1 MRQLGVIFILL
12 LMGLSRPLLSQENCT
27 LKLSGIVR
35 DSDGQPMPGATV
47 VLNNN
52 GAITDAQGFFTFK
65 NLCTGAYSLSI
76 KFVGYRSYESKMEL
90 TKNQQIMITLLED
103 VTELRSIEVVGQQT
117 PTTVSNTSVSLNE
130 HDLDHQHGKS
140 LGESLKAVAGV
151 NALQVGPAIFKPVIH
166 GLHSQRIL
174 ILNNGIRQEGQ
185 QWGIE
190 HAPEID
196 PFIASEITVVKG
208 AEAVRYGADAIG
220 GVIIINPPSLH
231 NKAHAFGGEINTGYM
246 TNSKMTFL
254 SGMVEG
260 ELSQSKPWSWRL
272 QGTAKRGGDFTSPDY
287 VLSNTGVRELDF
299 SGSLGYKVDDRSLE
313 IFLSSFNSTIG
324 ILRAA
329 HTGNLNDLQS
339 SIENGK
345 PWYVAPFSYD
355 INNPKQKI
363 NHQLLKI
370 QASQKIKG
378 VGELKVLYGGQYNQR
393 REFDIRRGG
402 RSEKPALFMK
412 LFSNVLD
419 VSLDHDHPRHS
430 GSVGIN
436 ATYKQNI
443 NETGETGIRPM
454 IPDYGLFSSG
464 LFLIEKVRK
473 RNWLFEV
480 GARYDFQ
487 HLNVLAFTTTNDLVK
502 PSFNFHYLSGSLG
515 ATYYLS
521 AQARLNTHLGVS
533 SRPPHVSELYSEG
546 LHHGTAA
553 IEEGLMRPNGE
564 LLTDQALIKK
574 EMSTKWITSLQL
586 GGERFSADFSVYV
599 NSINNYVFLRP
610 VDSRLTIR
618 GYFPVWQYEQTD
630 ALLKGTDVSL
640 NWYPAKKLKYAGKFS
655 YIHGEDI
662 TRNDVLIFIP
672 PISIENTL
680 SYTTDIGKLQNFFVQ
695 VSIPTVLRQSRAP
708 LTVYPDDIPG
718 YAGDRVYDIA
728 PAPADYTLVNV
739 EMGFKIP
746 VKENV
751 LSVSFAG
758 ENLGNVSYRNYMN
771 RLRYFADDV
780 GRTFII
786 RLNYNFHSHN

>member
-1 MRQLGVIFILL
+1 VLL
-12 LMGLSRPLLSQENCT
+12 HPARSQDHCT
-27 LKLSGIVR
+27 LKLSGMVR
-35 DSDGQPMPGATV
+35 DSEGQAMLGATV
-47 VLNNN
+47 MLN
-52 GAITDAQGFFTFK
+52 GDGTVTDAQGFFVFK
-65 NLCTGAYSLSI
+65 NLCPNTYNLAV
-76 KFVGYRSYESKMEL
+76 KFVGFLSYESRVEL
-90 TKNQQIMITLLED
+90 TKNQQVSITLREE
-103 VTELRSIEVVGQQT
+103 VTELSSIEVVGQQT
-117 PTTVSNTSVSLNE
+117 SSAISNTSVSLTE

-140 LGESLKAVAGV
+140 LGESLKTVAGV
-151 NALQVGPAIFKPVIH
+151 NALQVGPAIFKPIIH

-220 GVIIINPPSLH
+220 GAIIINPPSLH
-231 NKAHAFGGEINTGYM
+231 NKAHAFGGEINTGFM
-246 TNSKMTFL
+246 SNSRMIFL

-260 ELSQSKPWSWRL
+260 ELNKSNPWNWRL
-272 QGTAKRGGDFTSPDY
+272 QGTAKRGGDFIARDY

-299 SGSLGYKVDDRSLE
+299 SGSLGYRGDARSLE
-313 IFLSSFNSTIG
+313 IYMSSFNSTIG

-339 SIENGK
+339 SIENGE

-355 INNPKQKI
+355 ITNPKQKI

-402 RSEKPALFMK
+402 RSEKPAIFMK

-430 GSVGIN
+430 GSVGLN

-443 NETGETGIRPM
+443 NETGVTGIRSM
-454 IPDYGLFSSG
+454 IPDYRLFSSG

-473 RNWLFEV
+473 RDWLFEA
-480 GARYDFQ
+480 GARYDYQ
-487 HLNVLAFTTTNDLVK
+487 RLNILAFTTANDLVK
-502 PSFNFHYLSGSLG
+502 PTFNFHYLSGSFG
-515 ATYYLS
+515 TTYYIS
-521 AQARLNTHLGVS
+521 PQARLNTHLSIS

-546 LHHGTAA
+546 LHHGTGA

-564 LLTDQALIKK
+564 LLTDQKLIKK

-586 GGERFSADFSVYV
+586 GGERLSADFSVYV
-599 NSINNYVFLRP
+599 NSIDNYVFLRP
-610 VDSRLTIR
+610 VGSRLTGR
-618 GYFPVWQYEQTD
+618 GYFGVWQYEQTD
-630 ALLKGTDVSL
+630 ATLKGIDISL
-640 NWYPAKKLKYAGKFS
+640 NWHFVQKIKYTGKFS
-655 YIHGEDI
+655 YVRGEDV

-672 PISIENTL
+672 PIAIANALT
-680 SYTTDIGKLQNFFVQ
+680 YTTDVGKLKDLFVQ
-695 VSIPTVLRQSRAP
+695 ASIPVVLKQNRAP
-708 LTVYPDDIPG
+708 ITVYPKDIPFYTG
-718 YAGDRVYDIA
+718 ERVYDIA
-728 PAPADYTLVNV
+728 PAPAGYTLVNV
-739 EMGFKIP
+739 EMGLKLPI
-746 VKENV
+746 KENT
-751 LSVSFAG
+751 LSISMAG

>member
-1 MRQLGVIFILL
+1 M
-12 LMGLSRPLLSQENCT
+12 
-27 LKLSGIVR
+27 VR
-35 DSDGQPMPGATV
+35 DSEGQAMPGATV
-47 VLNNN
+47 MLN
-52 GAITDAQGFFTFK
+52 GDGTVTDAQGFFMFK
-65 NLCTGAYSLSI
+65 NLCANTYNLSV
-76 KFVGYRSYESKMEL
+76 KFIGFFSYESRVEL
-90 TKNQQIMITLLED
+90 TKNQQVSITLREE
-103 VTELRSIEVVGQQT
+103 VTELSSIEVVGQQT
-117 PTTVSNTSVSLNE
+117 RSSISNTSVSLTE

-140 LGESLKAVAGV
+140 LGESLKTIAGV

-208 AEAVRYGADAIG
+208 AEAVCYGADAIG

-231 NKAHAFGGEINTGYM
+231 NKAHAFGGEINTGFM
-246 TNSKMTFL
+246 SNSRMTFL

-260 ELSQSKPWSWRL
+260 ELNNSNPWNWRL
-272 QGTAKRGGDFTSPDY
+272 QGTAKRGGDFVSRDY

-299 SGSLGYKVDDRSLE
+299 SGSLGYKGDNRSLE
-313 IFLSSFNSTIG
+313 IFMSSFNSTIG

-329 HTGNLNDLQS
+329 HTGNQNDLQS
-339 SIENGK
+339 SIENGT
-345 PWYVAPFSYD
+345 PSFVAPFSYD
-355 INNPKQKI
+355 ITNPKQKI

-378 VGELKVLYGGQYNQR
+378 VGELRVLYGGQYNQR

-402 RSEKPALFMK
+402 RSERPALFMK

-430 GSVGIN
+430 GSMGIN

-454 IPDYGLFSSG
+454 IPDYRLFSSG
-464 LFLIEKVRK
+464 LFFIEKVRK
-473 RNWLFEV
+473 RDWLFEA
-480 GARYDFQ
+480 GARYDYQ

-515 ATYYLS
+515 ATYYIS
-521 AQARLNTHLGVS
+521 PQARLNTHLGVS

-564 LLTDQALIKK
+564 LLTDQSLIKK

-586 GGERFSADFSVYV
+586 GGERLSADFSVYV
-599 NSINNYVFLRP
+599 NSIDNYVFLRP
-610 VDSRLTIR
+610 VGSRLTIR
-618 GYFPVWQYEQTD
+618 GYFSVWQYEQTD
-630 ALLKGTDVSL
+630 AMLKGLDVSL
-640 NWYPAKKLKYAGKFS
+640 NWHPVQKIKYTGKFS
-655 YIHGEDI
+655 YVRGEDV

-672 PISIENTL
+672 PIAIENALT
-680 SYTTDIGKLQNFFVQ
+680 YTTDVGKLKDFFVQ
-695 VSIPTVLRQSRAP
+695 TSIPVVLKQNRAP
-708 LTVYPDDIPG
+708 ITVYPEDMPDYTG
-718 YAGDRVYDIA
+718 ERVYDIA
-728 PAPADYTLVNV
+728 PAPAGYTLINV
-739 EMGFKIP
+739 EMGFKLPI
-746 VKENV
+746 KENT
-751 LSVSFAG
+751 LSISMAG
-758 ENLGNVSYRNYMN
+758 ENLGNASYRNYMN

>member
-1 MRQLGVIFILL
+1 MLL
-12 LMGLSRPLLSQENCT
+12 LVSFSGPLLSQENCT

-35 DSDGQPMPGATV
+35 DSDGQAMPGATV
-47 VLNNN
+47 MLNEH
-52 GAITDAQGFFTFK
+52 GAVTDAQGFFTFK
-65 NLCTGAYSLSI
+65 NLCTGVYTLTV
-76 KFVGYRSYESKMEL
+76 KFVGSLPYESRIEL
-90 TKNQQIMITLLED
+90 TKNHQVTITLQED
-103 VTELRSIEVVGQQT
+103 VTELKSIEVVGQQARSGI
-117 PTTVSNTSVSLNE
+117 SNTSVSLTE
-130 HDLDHQHGKS
+130 YDLDHQHGKS

-231 NKAHAFGGEINTGYM
+231 NKAHAFGGEINTGFM
-246 TNSKMTFL
+246 TNSRMAFL

-260 ELSQSKPWSWRL
+260 ELNKSKPWSWRL
-272 QGTAKRGGDFTSPDY
+272 QGTAKRGGDFTAPDY

-299 SGSLGYKVDDRSLE
+299 SGSLGYKGDDRSLE
-313 IFLSSFNSTIG
+313 IYMSSFNSTIG

-339 SIENGK
+339 SIESGA

-378 VGELKVLYGGQYNQR
+378 VGELRVLYGGQYNQR

-402 RSEKPALFMK
+402 RSDRPALFMK

-430 GSVGIN
+430 GSIGIN

-443 NETGETGIRPM
+443 NETEETGIRPM
-454 IPDYGLFSSG
+454 IPDYRLFSSG

-473 RNWLFEV
+473 RNWLFEA

-487 HLNVLAFTTTNDLVK
+487 QLNVLAFTTTNELVK

-515 ATYYLS
+515 ATFYIS
-521 AQARLNTHLGVS
+521 AHARLNTHLGVS
-533 SRPPHVSELYSEG
+533 SRPPHVSELYNEG

-553 IEEGLMRPNGE
+553 IEEGLMRPNSA
-564 LLTDQALIKK
+564 LLTDQALIRK
-574 EMSTKWITSLQL
+574 ETSTKWITSLQV
-586 GGERFSADFSVYV
+586 GGERLSADFSVYI
-599 NSINNYVFLRP
+599 NSIDNYVFLRP
-610 VDSRLTIR
+610 IASRLTIR

-630 ALLKGTDVSL
+630 AILKGADISL
-640 NWYPAKKLKYAGKFS
+640 NWHLSRKIKYASKFA
-655 YIHGEDI
+655 YIHGEDA
-662 TRNDVLIFIP
+662 TRSDVLIFIP
-672 PISIENTL
+672 PITL
-680 SYTTDIGKLQNFFVQ
+680 ANALTYTTDVGKLKDFFVQ
-695 VSIPTVLRQSRAP
+695 VSIPTVLKQTRAP
-708 LTVYPDDIPG
+708 ITIYPRDIPDYTG
-718 YAGDRVYDIA
+718 ERVYDIA
-728 PAPADYTLVNV
+728 PAPVGYTLVNV
-739 EMGFKIP
+739 ELGIKVP
-746 VKENV
+746 VKENT
-751 LSVSFAG
+751 LSISFAG
-758 ENLGNVSYRNYMN
+758 ENLGDVSYRNYMN

>member
-1 MRQLGVIFILL
+1 MLFI
-12 LMGLSRPLLSQENCT
+12 GFSRPLLGQETCM
-27 LKLSGIVR
+27 LKFSGIVR
-35 DSDGQPMPGATV
+35 DSDGQAMPGATV
-47 VLNNN
+47 MLNEN
-52 GAITDAQGFFTFK
+52 GTVTDVQGFFTFK
-65 NLCTGAYSLSI
+65 NLCTGAYTLSI
-76 KFVGYRSYESKMEL
+76 KFVGYRSYESKIEL
-90 TKNQQIMITLLED
+90 TKNEQITITLLED

-117 PTTVSNTSVSLNE
+117 ASTVSNTSVSLNE

-208 AEAVRYGADAIG
+208 AEAVRYGTDAIG

-231 NKAHAFGGEINTGYM
+231 NKAHTFGGEINTGFM
-246 TNSKMTFL
+246 TNSRMAFL

-272 QGTAKRGGDFTSPDY
+272 QGTAKRGGDFTTPDY
-287 VLSNTGVRELDF
+287 ILSNTGVRELDF
-299 SGSLGYKVDDRSLE
+299 SGSLGYKKDDRSLE
-313 IFLSSFNSTIG
+313 IYMSSFNSEIG

-339 SIENGK
+339 SIENGM

-378 VGELKVLYGGQYNQR
+378 VGALRVLYGGQYNQR
-393 REFDIRRGG
+393 KEFDIRRGG
-402 RSEKPALFMK
+402 RNEKPALFMK
-412 LFSNVLD
+412 LFTNVLD
-419 VSLDHDHPRHS
+419 VSLDHDHPLHS

-436 ATYKQNI
+436 ATYKQNV

-454 IPDYGLFSSG
+454 IPDYRLFSSG

-473 RNWLFEV
+473 RNWLFEA

-487 HLNVLAFTTTNDLVK
+487 HLTVLAFTTTNNLVK

-515 ATYYLS
+515 ATYYIS
-521 AQARLNTHLGVS
+521 AQARLNTYLGIS

-553 IEEGLMRPNGE
+553 IEEGLMRSNSE
-564 LLTDQALIKK
+564 LLTDQELIKK
-574 EMSTKWITSLQL
+574 EVSTKWITSLQL
-586 GGERFSADFSVYV
+586 GGERLSADFSVYV
-599 NSINNYVFLRP
+599 NSIDNYVFLRP
-610 VDSRLTIR
+610 VASRLTIR
-618 GYFPVWQYEQTD
+618 GYFSVWQYEQTD
-630 ALLKGTDVSL
+630 AMLKGLDVSL
-640 NWYPAKKLKYAGKFS
+640 NWSPVKKIKYTGKFS
-655 YIHGEDI
+655 YVHGEDA

-672 PISIENTL
+672 PIAVENAMT
-680 SYTTDIGKLQNFFVQ
+680 YTTDIGKLKNFFVQ
-695 VSIPTVLRQSRAP
+695 VSIPTVFTQKRAP
-708 LTVYPDDIPG
+708 VSVSPRFIPD
-718 YAGDRVYDIA
+718 YTGDRVYDLA
-728 PAPADYTLVNV
+728 PAPDGYTLVNAEWGV
-739 EMGFKIP
+739 KVP
-746 VKENV
+746 VKENT
-751 LSVSFAG
+751 LSISFAG

>member
-1 MRQLGVIFILL
+1 MLL
-12 LMGLSRPLLSQENCT
+12 LVSFSGPLLSQENCT

-35 DSDGQPMPGATV
+35 DSDGQAMPGATV
-47 VLNNN
+47 MLNEH
-52 GAITDAQGFFTFK
+52 GAVTDAQGFFTFK
-65 NLCTGAYSLSI
+65 NLCTGVYTLTV
-76 KFVGYRSYESKMEL
+76 KFVGSLPYESRIEL
-90 TKNQQIMITLLED
+90 TKNHQVTITLQED
-103 VTELRSIEVVGQQT
+103 VTELKSIEVVGQQARSGI
-117 PTTVSNTSVSLNE
+117 SNTSVSLTE
-130 HDLDHQHGKS
+130 YDLDHQHGKS

-231 NKAHAFGGEINTGYM
+231 NKAHAFGGEINTGFM
-246 TNSKMTFL
+246 TNSRMAFL

-260 ELSQSKPWSWRL
+260 ELNKSKPWSWRL
-272 QGTAKRGGDFTSPDY
+272 QGTAKRGGDFTAPDY

-299 SGSLGYKVDDRSLE
+299 SGSLGYKGDDRSLE
-313 IFLSSFNSTIG
+313 IYMSSFNSTIG

-339 SIENGK
+339 SIESGA

-378 VGELKVLYGGQYNQR
+378 VGELRVLYGGQYNQR

-402 RSEKPALFMK
+402 RSDRPALFMK

-430 GSVGIN
+430 GSIGIN

-443 NETGETGIRPM
+443 NETEETGIRPM
-454 IPDYGLFSSG
+454 IPDYRLFSSG

-473 RNWLFEV
+473 RNWLFEAGV
-480 GARYDFQ
+480 RYDFQ
-487 HLNVLAFTTTNDLVK
+487 QLNVLAFTTTNELVK

-515 ATYYLS
+515 ATFYIS
-521 AQARLNTHLGVS
+521 AHARLNTHLGVS
-533 SRPPHVSELYSEG
+533 SRPPHVSELYNEG

-553 IEEGLMRPNGE
+553 IEEGLMRPNSA
-564 LLTDQALIKK
+564 LLTDQALIRK
-574 EMSTKWITSLQL
+574 ETSTKWITSLQV
-586 GGERFSADFSVYV
+586 GGERLSADFSVYI
-599 NSINNYVFLRP
+599 NSIDNYVFLRP
-610 VDSRLTIR
+610 IASRLTIR

-630 ALLKGTDVSL
+630 AILKGADISL
-640 NWYPAKKLKYAGKFS
+640 NWHLSRKIKYAGKFA
-655 YIHGEDI
+655 YIHGEDA

-672 PISIENTL
+672 PITL
-680 SYTTDIGKLQNFFVQ
+680 ANALTYTTDVGKLKDFFVQ
-695 VSIPTVLRQSRAP
+695 VSIPTVLKQTRAP
-708 LTVYPDDIPG
+708 ITIYPRDIPDYTG
-718 YAGDRVYDIA
+718 ERVYDIA
-728 PAPADYTLVNV
+728 PAPAGYTLVNV
-739 EMGFKIP
+739 ELGIKVP
-746 VKENV
+746 VKENT
-751 LSVSFAG
+751 LSISFAG
-758 ENLGNVSYRNYMN
+758 ENLGDVSYRNYMN

>member
-1 MRQLGVIFILL
+1 L
-12 LMGLSRPLLSQENCT
+12 
-27 LKLSGIVR
+27 VR
-35 DSDGQPMPGATV
+35 DNDGNALPGATV
-47 VLNNN
+47 MLNET
-52 GAITDAQGFFTFK
+52 GSVTDAQGFFLFK
-65 NLCTGAYSLSI
+65 NLCSGVYTLSV
-76 KFVGYRSYESKMEL
+76 KFVGYLTYE
-90 TKNQQIMITLLED
+90 TKIALARNQQVSVILNEDITQLQG
-103 VTELRSIEVVGQQT
+103 IEVVGQQMHSAI
-117 PTTVSNTSVSLNE
+117 SNTSVSLTE

-231 NKAHAFGGEINTGYM
+231 NKAHAFGGEINTGFM
-246 TNSKMTFL
+246 TNSRMAFL

-260 ELSQSKPWSWRL
+260 ELGKSKPWSWRL
-272 QGTAKRGGDFTSPDY
+272 QGTAKRGGDFTAPDY

-299 SGSLGYKVDDRSLE
+299 SGSVGYKGDGRSLE
-313 IFLSSFNSTIG
+313 IYMSSFNSTIG

-339 SIENGK
+339 SIESGA

-378 VGELKVLYGGQYNQR
+378 VGELRVLYGGQYNQR
-393 REFDIRRGG
+393 REFDIRRSG
-402 RSEKPALFMK
+402 RSDRPALFMK

-454 IPDYGLFSSG
+454 IPDYRLFSTG
-464 LFLIEKVRK
+464 LFLIEKMRK
-473 RNWLFEV
+473 RNWLFET

-487 HLNVLAFTTTNDLVK
+487 HLTVLAFTTTNELAK
-502 PSFNFHYLSGSLG
+502 PAFNFHYLSGSLG
-515 ATYYLS
+515 ATYYIS
-521 AQARLNTHLGVS
+521 PQARLNTHLGIS
-533 SRPPHVSELYSEG
+533 SRPPHVSELYNEG

-553 IEEGLMRPNGE
+553 IEEGLMRPNSE
-564 LLTDQALIKK
+564 LLTDQALIRK

-586 GGERFSADFSVYV
+586 GGERLSADFSVYI
-599 NSINNYVFLRP
+599 NSIDNYVFLRP
-610 VDSRLTIR
+610 IASRLTIR

-630 ALLKGTDVSL
+630 AILKGADVSL
-640 NWYPAKKLKYAGKFS
+640 NWHLSGKIKYAGKFA
-655 YIHGEDI
+655 YIHGEDA
-662 TRNDVLIFIP
+662 TRNDVLIFMP
-672 PISIENTL
+672 PITL
-680 SYTTDIGKLQNFFVQ
+680 ANALTYTTDVGKLKDFFVQ
-695 VSIPTVLRQSRAP
+695 VSIPTVLQQTRAP
-708 LTVYPDDIPG
+708 LTVSPRDIPEYTG
-718 YAGDRVYDIA
+718 ERVYDIA
-728 PAPADYTLVNV
+728 PAPGGYTLVNV
-739 EMGFKIP
+739 ELGIKVP
-746 VKENV
+746 VKENT
-751 LSVSFAG
+751 LSISLAG
-758 ENLGNVSYRNYMN
+758 ENLGDVSYRNYMN

>member
-1 MRQLGVIFILL
+1 MLL
-12 LMGLSRPLLSQENCT
+12 LVSFSGPLLSQENCT

-35 DSDGQPMPGATV
+35 DSDGQAMPGATV
-47 VLNNN
+47 MLNEH
-52 GAITDAQGFFTFK
+52 GAVTDAQGFFTFK
-65 NLCTGAYSLSI
+65 NLCTGVYTLTV
-76 KFVGYRSYESKMEL
+76 KFVGSLPYESRIEL
-90 TKNQQIMITLLED
+90 TKNHQVTITLQED
-103 VTELRSIEVVGQQT
+103 VTELKSIEVVGQQARSGI
-117 PTTVSNTSVSLNE
+117 SNTSVSLTE
-130 HDLDHQHGKS
+130 YDLDHQHGKS

-231 NKAHAFGGEINTGYM
+231 NKAHAFGGEINTGFM
-246 TNSKMTFL
+246 TNSRMAFL

-260 ELSQSKPWSWRL
+260 ELSKLKPWSWRL
-272 QGTAKRGGDFTSPDY
+272 QGTAKRGGDFTAPDY

-299 SGSLGYKVDDRSLE
+299 SGSLGYKGDDRSLE
-313 IFLSSFNSTIG
+313 IYMSSFNSTIG

-339 SIENGK
+339 SIESGA

-378 VGELKVLYGGQYNQR
+378 VGELRVLYGGQYNQR

-402 RSEKPALFMK
+402 RSDRPALFMK

-430 GSVGIN
+430 GSIGIN

-443 NETGETGIRPM
+443 NETEETGIRPM
-454 IPDYGLFSSG
+454 IPDYRLFSSG

-473 RNWLFEV
+473 RNWLFEA

-487 HLNVLAFTTTNDLVK
+487 QLNVLAFTTTNELVK

-515 ATYYLS
+515 ATFYIS
-521 AQARLNTHLGVS
+521 AHARLNTHLGVS
-533 SRPPHVSELYSEG
+533 SRPPHVSELYNEG

-553 IEEGLMRPNGE
+553 IEEGLMRPNSA
-564 LLTDQALIKK
+564 LLTDQALIRK
-574 EMSTKWITSLQL
+574 ETSTKWITSLQVS
-586 GGERFSADFSVYV
+586 GERFSADFSVYI
-599 NSINNYVFLRP
+599 NSIDNYVFLRP
-610 VDSRLTIR
+610 IASRLTIR

-630 ALLKGTDVSL
+630 AILKGADISL
-640 NWYPAKKLKYAGKFS
+640 NWHLSRKIKYASKFA
-655 YIHGEDI
+655 YIHGEDA
-662 TRNDVLIFIP
+662 TRSDVLIFIP
-672 PISIENTL
+672 PITL
-680 SYTTDIGKLQNFFVQ
+680 ANALTYTTDVGKLKDFFVQ
-695 VSIPTVLRQSRAP
+695 VSIPTVLKQTRAP
-708 LTVYPDDIPG
+708 ITIYPRDIPDYTG
-718 YAGDRVYDIA
+718 ERVYDIA
-728 PAPADYTLVNV
+728 PAPAGYTLVNV
-739 EMGFKIP
+739 ELGIKVP
-746 VKENV
+746 VKENT
-751 LSVSFAG
+751 LSISFAG
-758 ENLGNVSYRNYMN
+758 ENLGDVSYRNYMN

>member
-1 MRQLGVIFILL
+1 M
-12 LMGLSRPLLSQENCT
+12 SQENCT

-35 DSDGQPMPGATV
+35 DSDGQAMPGATV
-47 VLNNN
+47 MLNEN
-52 GAITDAQGFFTFK
+52 GAVTDAQGFFTFK
-65 NLCTGAYSLSI
+65 NLCTGAYTLSV
-76 KFVGYRSYESKMEL
+76 KFVGSRPYESRIEL
-90 TKNQQIMITLLED
+90 TKNHQVTITLRED
-103 VTELRSIEVVGQQT
+103 VTELKSIEVVGLQT
-117 PTTVSNTSVSLNE
+117 RSAISNTSVSLTE
-130 HDLDHQHGKS
+130 YDLEHQHGKS
-140 LGESLKAVAGV
+140 LGESLKTVAGV

-231 NKAHAFGGEINTGYM
+231 NKAHSFGGEINTGLM
-246 TNSKMTFL
+246 TNSRMAFL

-260 ELSQSKPWSWRL
+260 ELSKSKPWSWRL
-272 QGTAKRGGDFTSPDY
+272 QGTAKRGGDFTAPDY

-299 SGSLGYKVDDRSLE
+299 SGSLGYKGDERSLE
-313 IFLSSFNSTIG
+313 VYMSSFNSTIG

-339 SIENGK
+339 SIENGE

-363 NHQLLKI
+363 NHQLLKV
-370 QASQKIKG
+370 QASQKLKG
-378 VGELKVLYGGQYNQR
+378 IGELNVLYGGQYNQR

-402 RSEKPALFMK
+402 RSDRPALFMK
-412 LFSNVLD
+412 LFTNVLD

-443 NETGETGIRPM
+443 NETEETGIRPM
-454 IPDYGLFSSG
+454 IPDYRLFSSG

-473 RNWLFEV
+473 RDWLFEA
-480 GARYDFQ
+480 GARYDYQ
-487 HLNVLAFTTTNDLVK
+487 RLNVLAFTTTNDLVK

-515 ATYYLS
+515 ATYYIS
-521 AQARLNTHLGVS
+521 PQARLNTHLGVS

-553 IEEGLMRPNGE
+553 IEEGLMRPNSE
-564 LLTDQALIKK
+564 LLTDKALIRK
-574 EMSTKWITSLQL
+574 ETSTKWITSLQL
-586 GGERFSADFSVYV
+586 GGERLSADFSVYV
-599 NSINNYVFLRP
+599 NAIDNYVFLRP
-610 VDSRLTIR
+610 IASRLTIR

-630 ALLKGTDVSL
+630 AILKGADVSL
-640 NWYPAKKLKYAGKFS
+640 NWYPTKRIKYAGKFA
-655 YIHGEDI
+655 YIHGEDA

-672 PISIENTL
+672 PVTL
-680 SYTTDIGKLQNFFVQ
+680 ANALTYTTDVGKFKDFFVQ
-695 VSIPTVLRQSRAP
+695 VSVPTVLKQTRAP
-708 LTVYPDDIPG
+708 ITVYPWDIPDYNG
-718 YAGDRVYDIA
+718 ERVYDIA
-728 PAPADYTLVNV
+728 PAPAGYTLVNV
-739 EMGFKIP
+739 EMGFKVP
-746 VKENV
+746 VKENTLS
-751 LSVSFAG
+751 LSVAG

>member
-1 MRQLGVIFILL
+1 MLL
-12 LMGLSRPLLSQENCT
+12 LVSFSGPLLSQDNCT

-35 DSDGQPMPGATV
+35 DSDGQAMPGATV
-47 VLNNN
+47 MLNEH
-52 GAITDAQGFFTFK
+52 GAVTDAQGLFTFK
-65 NLCTGAYSLSI
+65 NLCTGVYTLTV
-76 KFVGYRSYESKMEL
+76 KFVGSLPYESRIEL
-90 TKNQQIMITLLED
+90 TKNHQVTITLQED
-103 VTELRSIEVVGQQT
+103 VTELKSIEVVGQQARSGI
-117 PTTVSNTSVSLNE
+117 SNTSVSLTE
-130 HDLDHQHGKS
+130 YDLDHQHGKS

-231 NKAHAFGGEINTGYM
+231 NKAHAFGGEINTGFM
-246 TNSKMTFL
+246 TNSRMAFL

-260 ELSQSKPWSWRL
+260 ELSKSKPWSWRL
-272 QGTAKRGGDFTSPDY
+272 QGTAKRGGDFTAPDY

-299 SGSLGYKVDDRSLE
+299 SGSLGYKGDERSLE
-313 IFLSSFNSTIG
+313 IYMSSFNSTIG

-339 SIENGK
+339 SIESGA

-378 VGELKVLYGGQYNQR
+378 VGELRVLYGGQYNQR

-402 RSEKPALFMK
+402 RSDRPALFMK

-430 GSVGIN
+430 GSIGIN

-443 NETGETGIRPM
+443 NETEETGIRPM
-454 IPDYGLFSSG
+454 IPDYRLFSSG

-473 RNWLFEV
+473 RNWLFEAGV
-480 GARYDFQ
+480 RYDFQ
-487 HLNVLAFTTTNDLVK
+487 QLNVLAFTTTNELVK

-515 ATYYLS
+515 ATFYIS
-521 AQARLNTHLGVS
+521 AHARLNTHLGVS
-533 SRPPHVSELYSEG
+533 SRPPHVSELYNEG

-553 IEEGLMRPNGE
+553 IEEGLMRPNSA
-564 LLTDQALIKK
+564 LLTDQALIRK
-574 EMSTKWITSLQL
+574 ETSTKWITSLQV
-586 GGERFSADFSVYV
+586 GGERLSADFSVYI
-599 NSINNYVFLRP
+599 NSIDNYVFLRP
-610 VDSRLTIR
+610 IASRLTIR

-630 ALLKGTDVSL
+630 AILKGADISL
-640 NWYPAKKLKYAGKFS
+640 NWHLSRKIKYAGKFA
-655 YIHGEDI
+655 YIHGEDA
-662 TRNDVLIFIP
+662 TRSDVLIFIP
-672 PISIENTL
+672 PITVANALT
-680 SYTTDIGKLQNFFVQ
+680 YTTDVGKLKDFFVQ
-695 VSIPTVLRQSRAP
+695 VSIPTVLKQTRAP
-708 LTVYPDDIPG
+708 ITIYPRDIPDYTG
-718 YAGDRVYDIA
+718 ERVYDIA
-728 PAPADYTLVNV
+728 PAPAGYTLVNV
-739 EMGFKIP
+739 ELGIKVP
-746 VKENV
+746 VKENT
-751 LSVSFAG
+751 LSISFAG
-758 ENLGNVSYRNYMN
+758 ENLGDVSYRNYMN